1 MKDSGKTREAAPS
14 HPGCPGVP
22 SHPDQHTSPAHHEHH
37 EHPENLLSL
46 LNPSDLAPS
55 PPAPQARPTERTHQ
69 SASTR
74 ALGRPARGGTR
85 PAPLPAAPRPLGGR
99 YHFQYSS
106 SDPLSPLTWSD
117 GCEIRNSKLL
127 RAKAL
132 RTKAVARRR
141 CGHMRG
147 NTVRCR
153 AAACESWT
161 SFSENV
167 FGFFSVDSFVQP
179 RLIQVLPSST
189 VQRTSYSQSPR
200 GRTGGPTKERRDARR
215 RKERLKGL
223 KGKG

>member
-1 MKDSGKTREAAPS
+1 MTPS
-14 HPGCPGVP
+14 RCRGGPMTPRCRGP
-22 SHPDQHTSPAHHEHH
+22 
-37 EHPENLLSL
+37 
-46 LNPSDLAPS
+46 
-55 PPAPQARPTERTHQ
+55 ARP
-69 SASTR
+69 AWPR
-74 ALGRPARGGTR
+74 ALRPRVSQRVSRPGRPARGGKR

-127 RAKAL
+127 RTKAL

-147 NTVRCR
+147 DTVRCR
-153 AAACESWT
+153 TAACESWT

-167 FGFFSVDSFVQP
+167 FGFFSVDNFVQP